1 MEKIG
6 WRVGG
11 GGVERSDQQ
20 ERKEE
25 DEGKSW
31 QLYAGCALVGPEY
44 CGGSGVTAIHAYS
57 SIGLI
62 YV

>member
-1 MEKIG
+1 MFNPTTIG
-6 WRVGG
+6 WGVGG

-44 CGGSGVTAIHAYS
+44 FGGV
-57 SIGLI
+57 GLQQ
-62 YV
+62 YMRTQV